1 MSGTSTSSGILR
13 RWWIVV
19 GLAVLGGIVGALP
32 APEQVQEQTT
42 TFEATHIMLASE
54 ERDQSAIS
62 TEQVTLLA
70 TVGDVPTMVGEEL
83 GLDDNPATIASE
95 VEVVYDFPTGALRV
109 TTQQPTAE
117 EAEALVDTYAT
128 TINSFLV
135 QRQIELYQQ
144 QLSAARERRATLETD
159 LNEKT
164 LQAASNPE
172 DPALAAER
180 DAISREYGLAF
191 EEERRAEE
199 QESTPLTFTTL
210 QAGQAVPI
218 TDSDSST
225 PASRRTRGVMGFVA
239 GGVLGVAIA
248 SVLTLLDRKVRS
260 RDQVEELMDM
270 RARVMIPHVRRT
282 EGGVVV
288 TEGRHDPLSDSY
300 RTVRNVVG
308 FVQSKLPPSDRAR
321 VTLVVSPGPGDGKT
335 SLSANLAAAFLETGQ
350 RTIAVNADFR
360 RPRLSTA
367 ITGAA
372 PTPLPFDYIDLPTV
386 STRSLLADTKRDNLK
401 ILDLATI
408 DAAPGELVRA
418 TIPHIEALSEVS
430 DEIVVDTS
438 PVGATAEV
446 LDLIPHAD
454 VIVVTAKVGHTSTR
468 AIERTIAI
476 LRDIASAPL
485 VLVLGGTRIERNPYY
500 EYTSRKRA
508 RSSGSRLSFE
518 RLRRDGRSSPNGGEP
533 GPDAANAAEVAATE
547 LQTSE

>member
-1 MSGTSTSSGILR
+1 MSGTSTTSGIMR

-19 GLAVLGGIVGALP
+19 GLAVLGAIIGALP

-42 TFEATHIMLASE
+42 TYSATNIMLASE
-54 ERDQSAIS
+54 TRDQSAIS
-62 TEQVTLLA
+62 TEQIQLLA
-70 TVGDVPTMVGEEL
+70 TVGDVPARVGEEL
-83 GLDDNPATIASE
+83 GLDDSPAAIASE
-95 VEVVYDFPTGALRV
+95 VEVIYEFPTGALRV

-117 EAEALVDTYAT
+117 EAETLVDTYAA

-135 QRQIELYQQ
+135 QRQTELYQQ
-144 QLSAARERRATLETD
+144 QLAAARQQRATLEAE

-164 LQAASNPE
+164 LAAASNPD

-180 DAISREYGLAF
+180 DAISRQYGLAF

-218 TDSDSST
+218 TDSDEST
-225 PASRRTRGVMGFVA
+225 PASRRTRGVMGFIA

-248 SVLTLLDRKVRS
+248 FVLTLLDRKVRS
-260 RDQVEELMDM
+260 REQVEELMDM
-270 RARVMIPHVRRT
+270 RARVMIPQVRKT

-288 TEGRHDPLSDSY
+288 TEGRHDPLSDAY

-335 SLSANLAAAFLETGQ
+335 SLSANLSAAFLETGQ

-367 ITGAA
+367 ITGVT
-372 PTPLPFDYIDLPTV
+372 PVPLPYQYIDLPEV
-386 STRSLLADTKRDNLK
+386 GTRELLADTKRDNLK

-408 DAAPGELVRA
+408 EAAPGELVRA

-446 LDLIPHAD
+446 LDLIPFAD

-476 LRDIASAPL
+476 LRDIAAAPL
-485 VLVLGGTRIERNPYY
+485 VLVLGGTRTERNPYY
-500 EYTSRKRA
+500 EYTSRT
-508 RSSGSRLSFE
+508 RSPSSRSRLSLDRF
-518 RLRRDGRSSPNGGEP
+518 RRSDRSSPNGEVP
-533 GPDAANAAEVAATE
+533 ASSTPDPDEVSETE